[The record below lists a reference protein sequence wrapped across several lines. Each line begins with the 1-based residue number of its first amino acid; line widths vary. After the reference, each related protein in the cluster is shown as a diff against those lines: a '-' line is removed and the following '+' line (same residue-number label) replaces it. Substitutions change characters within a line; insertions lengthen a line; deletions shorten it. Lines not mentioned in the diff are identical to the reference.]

1 MDSVN
6 HLFVTL
12 IANRS
17 SLYMLTFPSDAG
29 APDTSYATSV
39 NDVKLPSSLPPLVH
53 VTGLQF
59 DNFTQI
65 FYGAAMSVD
74 GQAYVLSLT
83 PATRLEAIY
92 RDCSIPKRSGYPPR
106 LCDRKAIVEFLANE
120 TRADFQRS
128 AVLTELYKIS
138 SATAISLTAFD
149 RASRIFL
156 VIVMNGEQQ
165 TRPCAANHTSSF
177 DLVGVRV
184 HGMHVFYWNTFLT
197 SCRSLH
203 CMRFKRRRFVLH

>member
-17 SLYMLTFPSDAG
+17 SLYMLKFPSDAG
-29 APDTSYATSV
+29 APDASYATSV

-53 VTGLQF
+53 ITGLQF

-83 PATRLEAIY
+83 PASRLEAIY
-92 RDCSIPKRSGYPPR
+92 RDCSLPKRSGYPPR
-106 LCDRKAIVEFLANE
+106 LCDRKAIVEFVVNE

-128 AVLTELYKIS
+128 AVLTEHYKIS

-165 TRPCAANHTSSF
+165 TRRCAANHMSSF

-184 HGMHVFYWNTFLT
+184 H
-197 SCRSLH
+197 
-203 CMRFKRRRFVLH
+203 